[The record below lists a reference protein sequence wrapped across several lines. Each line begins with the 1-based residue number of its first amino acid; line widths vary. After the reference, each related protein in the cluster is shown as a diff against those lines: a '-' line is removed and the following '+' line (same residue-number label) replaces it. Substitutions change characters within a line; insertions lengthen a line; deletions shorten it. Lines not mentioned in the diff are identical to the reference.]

1 MKDLKKII
9 TLEIKKDI
17 AWRLKAGVTFKKAV
31 EIALPTVH
39 YQCVL
44 RFFRS
49 EYDVYSAAAV
59 VKNMINDQKLIK

>member
-1 MKDLKKII
+1 MNDLKKII

-31 EIALPTVH
+31 EIAVPSVH
-39 YQCVL
+39 FQCVL

-49 EYDVYSAAAV
+49 QYNVYSVAAV
-59 VKNMINDQKLIK
+59 VKNMINDPKLIK

>member
-9 TLEIKKDI
+9 TLEIKKNI
-17 AWRLKAGVTFKKAV
+17 AWRLKVGVSFKKAV
-31 EIALPTVH
+31 ALELPNVH

-49 EYDVYSAAAV
+49 QYNVYSAAAL
-59 VKNMINDQKLIK
+59 VKNMINDPQLVK